1 MSRTNYEQI
10 VSGRPGLAKV
20 LHACAGCGK
29 VGSRPGILD
38 TRAGDYG
45 LRDIAKK
52 YGDLA
57 VNSHGHCSDCAA
69 QFGTDKL

>member
-1 MSRTNYEQI
+1 MSRSRYDQI
-10 VSGRPGLAKV
+10 ISDRPGLAKV

-45 LRDIAKK
+45 LRDFAKK
-52 YGDLA
+52 YGDLSLNA
-57 VNSHGHCSDCAA
+57 HGHCAECAA
-69 QFGTDKL
+69 QFDTAKR